1 MADNPQTRAI
11 HEQGLKHKD
20 NVARREWCLT
30 WNYRV
35 AYAQL
40 VTSLRELREKS
51 KEEQRKKEYTEKSLK
66 SIEEAASRKYEEDRK
81 ALETSKGSWIFQKDS
96 GYFYNAMIR
105 WYYDEKSG
113 MYYGGDPP
121 DWTSSPPIPSSS
133 LFGAGESKEVG
144 REEAIETAV
153 ENKGFRKYPKGM
165 KVKHSHPLAG
175 IGGYQM
181 PTTGSFGGATGIV
194 ADSKQE
200 TKTLG
205 KRKGAGKTERSE
217 KDAKMSKQEKEAL
230 ERREAARK
238 RVQERTMQA
247 FGLK

>member
-1 MADNPQTRAI
+1 V
-11 HEQGLKHKD
+11 LHK
-20 NVARREWCLT
+20 E
-30 WNYRV
+30 
-35 AYAQL
+35 
-40 VTSLRELREKS
+40 
-51 KEEQRKKEYTEKSLK
+51 
-66 SIEEAASRKYEEDRK
+66 
-81 ALETSKGSWIFQKDS
+81 S
-96 GYFYNAMIR
+96 GYFYNAAIR

-121 DWTSSPPIPSSS
+121 DWTSSPPISSSS
-133 LFGAGESKEVG
+133 LFGAEESKDGKKEM
-144 REEAIETAV
+144 IEIGV
-153 ENKGFRKYPKGM
+153 EKKSFSKFPKGM
-165 KVKHSHPLAG
+165 KVTHSHPLAG

-181 PTTGSFGGATGIV
+181 PTTGSFGGTTGRV

-205 KRKGAGKTERSE
+205 KRKGAGKSEMSE
-217 KDAKMSKQEKEAL
+217 KNSKMSKQEKDAL

>member
-1 MADNPQTRAI
+1 M
-11 HEQGLKHKD
+11 LHK
-20 NVARREWCLT
+20 E
-30 WNYRV
+30 
-35 AYAQL
+35 
-40 VTSLRELREKS
+40 
-51 KEEQRKKEYTEKSLK
+51 
-66 SIEEAASRKYEEDRK
+66 
-81 ALETSKGSWIFQKDS
+81 S
-96 GYFYNAMIR
+96 GYFYNAAIR

-133 LFGAGESKEVG
+133 LFGAGESKAGKKES
-144 REEAIETAV
+144 IESGV
-153 ENKGFRKYPKGM
+153 EKKAFSKFPKGL
-165 KVKHSHPLAG
+165 KVTHSHPLAG

-181 PTTGSFGGATGIV
+181 PTTGSFGGATGRV

-205 KRKGAGKTERSE
+205 KRKEPGKSTKNSE
-217 KDAKMSKQEKEAL
+217 KDSKMSKQEKEAL